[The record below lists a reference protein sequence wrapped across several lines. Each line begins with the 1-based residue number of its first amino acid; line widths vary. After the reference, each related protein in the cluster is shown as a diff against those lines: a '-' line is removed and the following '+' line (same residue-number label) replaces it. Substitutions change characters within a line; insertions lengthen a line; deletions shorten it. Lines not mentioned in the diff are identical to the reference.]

1 MFDPTGRYS
10 EYRDAVGDRIEA
22 MEAEIEEMAST
33 LNPEEYKQYLNNLQK
48 RRQPEPPDSKP
59 RNLSDGLEEFIA
71 SKSRKPLTDVKENS
85 VKEEVD
91 PEVYWAE
98 LDAFYLNYLKT
109 DEWKKECQ
117 KDIEESRREEMYDL
131 GLGKM
136 STEGAISDFYGG
148 DIFNRIWK
156 EIRESNDLPDSV
168 RKTGF
173 VSQELYKIMK
183 DMRAGKIAPKSKKQ
197 KSEKINNPQK
207 TCRVQ
212 NKTILQEKQSEE
224 IHFLMKNRGLIRNE
238 AYRKMFKSKVTVYE
252 WIWANLVRKGWKD
265 TEKYPIKEKYFD
277 KGFLVYCSS
286 YRKIGKD
293 CFLHKNIVKE
303 YIDAF
308 RDAGIIKVEH
318 LTPVGKKR
326 GQSVFILGE
335 WKKKLDGGIKETLYM
350 NEVFLEKK
358 VMVKMCPTKL
368 GK

>member
-1 MFDPTGRYS
+1 MFDATGRYS

-33 LNPEEYKQYLNNLQK
+33 LGPEEFKQYLHNLEK
-48 RRQPEPPDSKP
+48 RRQPEPPYSEP
-59 RNLSDGLEEFIA
+59 RDLADGLAEFIA
-71 SKSRKPLTDVKENS
+71 SKSGRPLTDDYKENS
-85 VKEEVD
+85 NKEEVD

-98 LDAFYLNYLKT
+98 LDAFYHNYLQT

-117 KDIEESRREEMYDL
+117 KDIEEGRREEMYDF

-136 STEGAISDFYGG
+136 STEGAISDFYGW
-148 DIFNRIWK
+148 DIYDRILK
-156 EIRESNDLPDSV
+156 EIRESNELPDSV

-173 VSQELYKIMK
+173 VSHELYKIMK

-212 NKTILQEKQSEE
+212 NKIIQQEKKPEE
-224 IHFLMKNRGLIRNE
+224 LHFLMKNRGLIRNE
-238 AYRKMFKSKVTVYE
+238 AYRKMFKSRVTVYE

-265 TEKYPIKEKYFD
+265 KKGYPIKKQYYD
-277 KGFLVYCSS
+277 KGLLAYCSS
-286 YRKIGKD
+286 YRKIGRD

-303 YIDAF
+303 YIDEF
-308 RDAGIIKVEH
+308 REAGIIKVEH

-335 WKKKLDGGIKETLYM
+335 WKTVNGKPDETLYF
-350 NEVFLEKK
+350 NEVFLGKK
-358 VMVKMCPTKL
+358 GDGQNVPN
-368 GK
+368 